1 MLESQRKT
9 YQLML
14 EQLHKIESKYG
25 SINNAP
31 DDDPNLIKL
40 EQLRPKSNY
49 QTLIDEQDEIM
60 KLTDKGYPASDVAQK
75 LGLRRRTVSDFF
87 KRHKIQP
94 RPAFIFKIISPDK
107 KVFYAQSL
115 GHFLQV
121 SFHRS
126 CIYSVKQSTVY
137 LKRRNF
143 QINEGYFIWAEVK
156 KNEYFV
162 TNNMDFPVAKKND
175 DSWAKV
181 NV

>member
-60 KLTDKGYPASDVAQK
+60 KLIDKGYQASDVAQ
-75 LGLRRRTVSDFF
+75 
-87 KRHKIQP
+87 
-94 RPAFIFKIISPDK
+94 
-107 KVFYAQSL
+107 
-115 GHFLQV
+115 
-121 SFHRS
+121 
-126 CIYSVKQSTVY
+126 
-137 LKRRNF
+137 N
-143 QINEGYFIWAEVK
+143 
-156 KNEYFV
+156 
-162 TNNMDFPVAKKND
+162 
-175 DSWAKV
+175 
-181 NV
+181 